1 MFSRL
6 PSYSIAIIKVYHIIS
21 YIYYIIFILKL
32 NQHHWSFYR
41 MVLDL
46 STPSRTDVTW
56 YLIKFGVVWDI
67 HMMWL
72 HASNATIQSRNRVDR
87 FSATE
92 LLADPWLSGGARL
105 EVMCLRHLADG
116 KHFVCLLESRVA
128 CVLLGMCPNPAAVRM
143 FRNCASKGFL
153 LMVLLARE
161 DKRLLFYGFQRWREA
176 LFRRAF
182 CLACARILLLF
193 ECFATCASK
202 GFLLMVLLAREDKRL
217 LFYGFQRWREALFR
231 RAFCL
236 ACARILLLFECFA
249 TAPPR
254 DFC

>member
-92 LLADPWLSGGARL
+92 LLHQQCVISIHHEHVLSYNQEAIHTTSEMDSVCTKTL
-105 EVMCLRHLADG
+105 LQDQWEFNVAHLRSTQL
-116 KHFVCLLESRVA
+116 
-128 CVLLGMCPNPAAVRM
+128 
-143 FRNCASKGFL
+143 
-153 LMVLLARE
+153 
-161 DKRLLFYGFQRWREA
+161 
-176 LFRRAF
+176 
-182 CLACARILLLF
+182 
-193 ECFATCASK
+193 
-202 GFLLMVLLAREDKRL
+202 
-217 LFYGFQRWREALFR
+217 
-231 RAFCL
+231 
-236 ACARILLLFECFA
+236 
-249 TAPPR
+249 
-254 DFC
+254 